1 MVKWK
6 GWLSSR
12 ILIITGLK
20 YWTVTIWL
28 NHFKAILKWYIQH
41 WTDTIKLNL
50 ANWHFEASDNYLP
63 ECWVDFRS
71 NFKIRKYLPL
81 QGRMYPRGN
90 FLWDLCDG
98 RPVRWWAE
106 SAPSHWLNRVKVSE
120 NLGATVVVPVAPVDT
135 SPSLSSWNESQLST
149 WADWIIARLLAAIKQ
164 NGFDFNSWN
173 SFWKSQNL
181 ALSIWKWQKVDML
194 HLKARAIRELKV
206 CFTT

>member
-1 MVKWK
+1 MWKRPVRDLKVWASILWRNQMMVKWRD
-6 GWLSSR
+6 WLLSR
-12 ILIITGLK
+12 ILTITGLK

-106 SAPSHWLNRVKVSE
+106 SAPSHWLNSSDAGTG
-120 NLGATVVVPVAPVDT
+120 GARRATAPQY
-135 SPSLSSWNESQLST
+135 L
-149 WADWIIARLLAAIKQ
+149 ADRLTLFQPWGAYSAHPLLLAPPM
-164 NGFDFNSWN
+164 F
-173 SFWKSQNL
+173 
-181 ALSIWKWQKVDML
+181 
-194 HLKARAIRELKV
+194 
-206 CFTT
+206 FTFRYHCS